1 VGGGGPHPSPSA
13 APRLALAAWVV
24 VIVVGC
30 SWGATRVADAGVSL
44 RAAPLMGTVDWRG
57 VRGLVPAAA
66 IGVAASWWGPGLAR
80 RLAWRALLAW
90 CGTTAVAWTVA
101 LAASDGWAHVTA
113 PLATRHEYEP
123 LAARLTDIGPFLR
136 TYVEDL
142 PSRPIHVQGHPP
154 GPVVVAR
161 LLDVVRLD
169 GAGWLAALAITAWGG
184 ALIAALV
191 ALRVL
196 AGEPAARRAAPAVAV
211 VPAAVWAGTSLDAL
225 FAGVI
230 ALAVALAALATARWS
245 VPLGAAAGTAFG
257 GALLLTYG
265 AVPLVLVVGAAMA
278 GVTLCRIPDRPFG
291 RPGEVSRAAVGV
303 GQPVAAAVVAVVA
316 ILVAA
321 AVAGFWWVDGL
332 GATRRAYWD
341 GVASARP
348 WLYLT
353 VVGNP
358 AALCLAVGP
367 AVAVGFGLLWVHRH
381 DRGPVPVHRRP
392 PRRTGL
398 EAGDEQGDDTA
409 PRAADGRPWSASAG
423 VLPVAAAAAVA
434 AADLSQYARGEVE
447 RIWLPFVPW
456 LALAAPGHRRRWV
469 AAQVATALAVQAAV
483 RSPW

>member
-211 VPAAVWAGTSLDAL
+211 VPAAVWA
-225 FAGVI
+225 
-230 ALAVALAALATARWS
+230 
-245 VPLGAAAGTAFG
+245 FG

-303 GQPVAAAVVAVVA
+303 GQPVAAAVVAIVA